1 MSNFY
6 SRFAQS
12 AERWPQNIA
21 LELQPQS
28 ASGAGERFTYAEL
41 RTRAEAVGAWLR
53 AQQLPPGARC
63 AILANNGPRWV
74 AAYLGVLAAGC
85 VAVPL
90 DTAFKA
96 EQIAKLLGD
105 SGTALLF
112 VDARHLPLAQRALE
126 KHPAPLVL
134 LDTAIPVAS
143 PEHRLEALR
152 QAPSAA
158 DLQLPKLDDI
168 FAANTRG
175 FDAA

>member
-1 MSNFY
+1 MQSFY
-6 SRFAQS
+6 GRFVETATKH
-12 AERWPQNIA
+12 PNHIA
-21 LELQPQS
+21 VELQLAHVPGS
-28 ASGAGERFTYAEL
+28 STSDVSVSYSYAEL
-41 RTRAEAVGAWLR
+41 RRVAEHLGAWLQR
-53 AQQLPPGARC
+53 QGVSAGARC

-134 LDTAIPVAS
+134 LDTAIPV
-143 PEHRLEALR
+143 
-152 QAPSAA
+152 
-158 DLQLPKLDDI
+158 
-168 FAANTRG
+168 
-175 FDAA
+175 